1 MEHENHYGDRINELI
16 SIFIPPENAAPEQL
30 EEARRNMEKYS
41 DYRTYLSFD
50 MQQLVQNGDEVIKIR
65 LSKML
70 RKNSGGEGKIPVRS
84 ASCKLC
90 TGLPYRTACRTS
102 KKPVDP
108 PGDLR
113 RGLFQ
118 DGCGKGGKLH

>member
-65 LSKML
+65 FKA
-70 RKNSGGEGKIPVRS
+70 KCFGKIPAERG
-84 ASCKLC
+84 KIPC
-90 TGLPYRTACRTS
+90 T
-102 KKPVDP
+102 
-108 PGDLR
+108 
-113 RGLFQ
+113 
-118 DGCGKGGKLH
+118 